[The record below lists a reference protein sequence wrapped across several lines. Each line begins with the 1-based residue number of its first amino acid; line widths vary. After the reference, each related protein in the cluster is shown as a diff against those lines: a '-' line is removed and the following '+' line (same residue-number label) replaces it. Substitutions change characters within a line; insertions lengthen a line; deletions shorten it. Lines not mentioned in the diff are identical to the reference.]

1 MDGLEPLG
9 RLLIVVGLVLAAL
22 GVFFVLGPRL
32 PFFGHLPGDIVIR
45 RDNLTIVI
53 PITSMILISI
63 VISIVLALI
72 GRR

>member
-9 RLLIVVGLVLAAL
+9 RSLIVLGVVLAAL
-22 GVFFVLGPRL
+22 GAIFVLGPRL
-32 PFFGHLPGDIVIR
+32 PLIGHLPGDIVIR
-45 RDNLTIVI
+45 REGVTIII

-63 VISIVLALI
+63 VASVVLGLF

>member
-9 RLLIVVGLVLAAL
+9 RLLIVAGLVLAAL
-22 GVFFVLGPRL
+22 GAVFVLGPRL
-32 PFFGHLPGDIVIR
+32 PFLGHLPGDIVIQ

-53 PITSMILISI
+53 PITSMILVSI
-63 VISIVLALI
+63 IVSVVLALI

>member
-9 RLLIVVGLVLAAL
+9 RLLILVGLVVAAL
-22 GVFFVLGPRL
+22 GALFVFGPRL
-32 PFFGHLPGDIVIR
+32 PFIGQLPGDIVIR

-53 PITSMILISI
+53 PITSMILISLI
-63 VISIVLALI
+63 VSIVLAVI

>member
-9 RLLIVVGLVLAAL
+9 RSLIVLGVVLAAL
-22 GVFFVLGPRL
+22 GAIFVLGRRL
-32 PFFGHLPGDIVIR
+32 PLIGHLPGDIVIR
-45 RDNLTIVI
+45 REGVTIII

-63 VISIVLALI
+63 VASVVLGLF

>member
-9 RLLIVVGLVLAAL
+9 RSLIVLGVVLAAL
-22 GVFFVLGPRL
+22 GAVFVLGPRL
-32 PFFGHLPGDIVIR
+32 PLIGHLPGDIVIQR
-45 RDNLTIVI
+45 EGMTIFI

-63 VISIVLALI
+63 VASVILGLL

>member
-9 RLLIVVGLVLAAL
+9 RSLIVLGVVLAAL
-22 GVFFVLGPRL
+22 GAVFVLGPRVPL
-32 PFFGHLPGDIVIR
+32 IGHLPGDIVIH
-45 RDNLTIVI
+45 RDNTTIFI

-63 VISIVLALI
+63 VASVVIGLL

>member
-9 RLLIVVGLVLAAL
+9 RLLIVAGLVLAAL
-22 GVFFVLGPRL
+22 GAVFVLGPRL
-32 PFFGHLPGDIVIR
+32 PFLGHLPGDIVIQ

-53 PITSMILISI
+53 PITSMILVSI
-63 VISIVLALI
+63 VVSVVLALI